1 MLVHWLTFLHSAWA
15 TRVNSLPIV
24 RARRLLMLILL
35 SFLRFE
41 PTLAI
46 QLLILFPSFFT
57 QRWNHAKQELAAL
70 KAQLKVFLAY
80 FLFSNTLSLQRR
92 AGSR

>member
-24 RARRLLMLILL
+24 RARQLLMLMLL
-35 SFLRFE
+35 IFLRFE

-46 QLLILFPSFFT
+46 QLLILFPSFFS

-70 KAQLKVFLAY
+70 KAQLKVFPTAA
-80 FLFSNTLSLQRR
+80 LFTISRHAAR
-92 AGSR
+92 CAGSW